1 MLFLLGCDII
11 ILFESKNDKIVI
23 LPGEITIVKVKER
36 MNKKM
41 RKEKWKNFLQKYKH
55 AWVLSYFIIYSI
67 WFIFLEQRTQVEHYP
82 IHMHLDDVIPFCE
95 YFIVPYLLWFAF
107 IAATMLYFCFAD
119 VEGFYKCCAL
129 LFTGMTICLII
140 YTFFPNE
147 QNLRPVTFERSN
159 MFIDWVQMIYHVD
172 TSTNVCPSIHVL
184 NSIGAFCAIWE
195 SPNLRKRKWLIAS
208 SGLLALSI
216 CMSTVFLK
224 QHSMVDVLCGAGL
237 AIALYALVYRINYP
251 KLLAGLAELQNK
263 NSNRIRKNN
272 NKQNE
277 IG

>member
-1 MLFLLGCDII
+1 
-11 ILFESKNDKIVI
+11 
-23 LPGEITIVKVKER
+23 

-41 RKEKWKNFLQKYKH
+41 RKQKWKNFLQKYKH
-55 AWVLSYFIIYSI
+55 AWVLSYFIIYMI
-67 WFIFLEQRTQVEHYP
+67 WFVFLEQRTQVEYYP
-82 IHMHLDDVIPFCE
+82 IHMHFDDVIPFCE
-95 YFIVPYLLWFAF
+95 YFIIPYLLWFAF
-107 IAATMLYFCFAD
+107 IAATIIYFFFTD
-119 VEGFYKCCAL
+119 VKDFYKCCVL

-159 MFIDWVQMIYHVD
+159 MFIDLVQMIYNID

-184 NSIGAFCAIWE
+184 NSIGIFCAIWE
-195 SPNLRKRKWLIAS
+195 SPKLRKRKWVIVS
-208 SGLLALSI
+208 SGLLALII

-237 AIALYALVYRINYP
+237 AIALYALVYRINYSN
-251 KLLAGLAELQNK
+251 LFVRLSELQDK
-263 NSNRIRKNN
+263 NSTTIQKRK